1 MPTAKGKTVPSYL
14 FVHPVVGLPAV
25 GLILGAFAMKTRKR
39 YYYNLHYV
47 TGLCAFVI
55 AFAARSIAVWAALR
69 ALAEGIDLART
80 VPTLRPHSLL
90 ASLVFL
96 SLLVQTVMGLTMY
109 LARGTQTRV
118 IRLHR
123 GNARIL
129 VGLAAI
135 ILLLGLTTLI
145 LLPLRI

>member
-1 MPTAKGKTVPSYL
+1 MPAYL
-14 FVHPVVGLPAV
+14 FVHPVFGLAAV
-25 GLILGAFAMKTRKR
+25 GLIFGAFAMKTRKR
-39 YYYNLHYV
+39 YYYNLHYA

-55 AFAARSIAVWAALR
+55 VFAARSIAVWAALR
-69 ALAEGIDLART
+69 ASAEGINVAEI

-109 LARGTQTRV
+109 LTRGTQIRI

-135 ILLLGLTTLI
+135 TLLLGLTTLI
-145 LLPLRI
+145 LSVLRI